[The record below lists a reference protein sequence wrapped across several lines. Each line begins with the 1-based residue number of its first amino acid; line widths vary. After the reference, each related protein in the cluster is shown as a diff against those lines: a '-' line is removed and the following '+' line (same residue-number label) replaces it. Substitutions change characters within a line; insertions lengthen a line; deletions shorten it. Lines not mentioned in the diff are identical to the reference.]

1 MDKVIYNMISNS
13 TKMIIAQNCLGYEPR
28 YIISLLSMTSLSE
41 SCNNCQSYIRGN
53 CAKGLLNDMME
64 TIKRN

>member
-1 MDKVIYNMISNS
+1 MICDS
-13 TKMIIAQNCLGYEPR
+13 TKMIIAQNCIGYEPK

-41 SCNNCQSYIRGN
+41 SCNNCQNYIRGN
-53 CAKGLLNDMME
+53 CIKGLFDDMVE